1 MTMTRSTE
9 ILECPQCGAASK
21 PSDRKCLYCKSEFF
35 ISSLAYLGS
44 FPPQGIAKYLKH
56 YKQLISQNADDL
68 EGTLG
73 LGLCYLQMGTYDLAQ
88 KYFERVIALSPD
100 LSQAYYYAALGIIRG
115 RRLMTLS
122 LNEVRRIESYLNT
135 AILLDSDRPHYK
147 VLLAM
152 LKRDYYQTNGMRVSP
167 PNASELLLEA
177 AECSVDR
184 YEAVKLSETVKV
196 ADLEFYFRNLNV
208 S

>member
-1 MTMTRSTE
+1 
-9 ILECPQCGAASK
+9 
-21 PSDRKCLYCKSEFF
+21 
-35 ISSLAYLGS
+35 
-44 FPPQGIAKYLKH
+44 
-56 YKQLISQNADDL
+56 
-68 EGTLG
+68 
-73 LGLCYLQMGTYDLAQ
+73 
-88 KYFERVIALSPD
+88 
-100 LSQAYYYAALGIIRG
+100 
-115 RRLMTLS
+115 MTLS